1 MWADLLMGESKVTAH
16 KETWVCMGGG
26 CSGMGWCEC
35 VCGGVGVGR

>member
-26 CSGMGWCEC
+26 LFWD
-35 VCGGVGVGR
+35 GVV